1 MGELL
6 AEAELLIRNQLGL
19 HARAAALLVKTA
31 ARFRSQVFVSRDD
44 LEVNAKSILGVMML
58 AAETGSTIK
67 VRAEGEDADE
77 AIAALKALV
86 EGRFGGE
93 P

>member
-1 MGELL
+1 
-6 AEAELLIRNQLGL
+6 
-19 HARAAALLVKTA
+19 
-31 ARFRSQVFVSRDD
+31 
-44 LEVNAKSILGVMML
+44 MML